1 MSKINFRLALRRID
15 KIGSLSLSLS
25 LNSFD
30 EDTDEQHSIEVDGRR
45 RREVQKR
52 DELEHDRCVMVFK
65 EAGNRKR
72 AEDEP

>member
-1 MSKINFRLALRRID
+1 MAKINFRLALRRID
-15 KIGSLSLSLS
+15 KIGSL
-25 LNSFD
+25 NSFD
-30 EDTDEQHSIEVDGRR
+30 EDTDEQHSIQVDGRR

-72 AEDEP
+72 AEEEP